1 MSVDPYCY
9 PGTAVLRNKFD
20 IRNEEELK
28 STEARVAAFA
38 LFVLADEPLREP
50 IDENRLLATHRAIF
64 EEIYDWAGTYRKGVG
79 TMTKGREVGYEY
91 QVTYGNSQFVP
102 GEMRRVFSE
111 LEAED
116 FLRGLDSERFASR
129 LAYFYSE
136 IDSTHPFREGNSRT
150 LRQFSADLALAAGYE
165 LDWEPTGRTA
175 ESRNAL
181 YIARDYAFTQ
191 KKYERL
197 IAIIRPILTPLQP

>member
-1 MSVDPYCY
+1 MSSDPYCY
-9 PGTAVLRNKFD
+9 PGTNVLRNKFD
-20 IRNEEELK
+20 IQNEEDLK
-28 STEARVAAFA
+28 ATEARVAAAA
-38 LFVLADEPLREP
+38 LFALADEPLQGP
-50 IDENRLLATHRAIF
+50 IGENRLLATRRAIF
-64 EEIYDWAGTYRKGVG
+64 EEIYDWAGTYRKDVG
-79 TMTKGREVGYEY
+79 TMTKGREVGY

-102 GEMRRVFSE
+102 GEMQRIFKE

-116 FLRGLDSERFASR
+116 FLRGLDSEQFASR
-129 LAYFYSE
+129 VAYFYSE
-136 IDSTHPFREGNSRT
+136 ADSTHPFREGNSRT